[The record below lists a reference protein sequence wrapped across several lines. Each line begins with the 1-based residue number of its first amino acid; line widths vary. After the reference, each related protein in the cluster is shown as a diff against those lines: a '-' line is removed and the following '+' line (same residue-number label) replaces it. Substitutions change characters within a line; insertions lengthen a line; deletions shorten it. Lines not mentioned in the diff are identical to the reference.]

1 MKLDYLI
8 HILNNK
14 ILSLQ
19 QAKSGAEANGD
30 LEAILKID
38 EEIQETQNILIK
50 LIS

>member
-19 QAKSGAEANGD
+19 QQKHIAETNGN
-30 LEAILKID
+30 LEAVLKID
-38 EEIQETQNILIK
+38 EEIQETQSTLTK